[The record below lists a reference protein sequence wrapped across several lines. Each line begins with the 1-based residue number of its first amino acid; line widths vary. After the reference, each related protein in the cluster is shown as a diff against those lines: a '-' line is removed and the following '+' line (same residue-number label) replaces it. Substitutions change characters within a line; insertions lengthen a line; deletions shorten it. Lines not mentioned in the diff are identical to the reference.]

1 MNLFLLLSRIG
12 IRPRIFSGF
21 ALILGFLIFLAV
33 FALAE
38 IGQIGGTVDALVKSA
53 DGEAGMARVR
63 TALLEANGAVGKFVR
78 TRNVGDR
85 ADATKAIEGLRQTF
99 DQVDQQFGGL
109 PAIAAGSDVLKKAL
123 GTYRSSF
130 SAVSDAV
137 DRLRTSSTKTDVLG
151 AAAGLDTGAIAVTI
165 ANQSEAT
172 RAINPLRLPATVDAV
187 RVGVMRYTATQ
198 SQSDAD
204 DAQMTLAYAQTAIT
218 DSEAEIGV
226 ADQPQLKALVSALKG
241 TLTDDSA
248 ALAEVVAAAKDL
260 SAVQGVLAKTS
271 AAIDDETDTVSRALG
286 AARTGQSIETAWTVE
301 QTRSLTMM
309 VAAGAIVLGTT
320 LAWVIGA
327 SVSGPIGRMTARM
340 QSLAAGQLDEPI
352 PGGDWRDEVG
362 RMARAVRVFK
372 DSMIKANQL
381 SAEQERA
388 AAVTAA
394 AQAVAM
400 NKAADVFETKVGSL
414 VSMLSSSATEMQA
427 TAQSMSVTATH
438 TNRQASTVT
447 SAAEEAS
454 AGVETVAAAAQELS
468 ASIGEIGRQVAHSAK
483 ITGQAV
489 ADGRRTDTIVQ
500 ALAESAER
508 IGHVVGLIANIA
520 GQTNLLALNATI
532 EAARA
537 GDAGKGFAV
546 VASEVKSLANQT
558 AKATQE
564 IGEQIAQIQSATKEA
579 VAAIRGIG
587 GTIEEVS
594 SIAITI
600 AAAVEEQGTA
610 TSEIARSVQQTAQ
623 SVKDVTVNIGGVS
636 QAATET
642 GTAADQVLGAAADLS
657 RQAEQ
662 LTNEVGS
669 FIAEVRAA

>member
-400 NKAADVFETKVGSL
+400 NKAADVFEAKVGSL